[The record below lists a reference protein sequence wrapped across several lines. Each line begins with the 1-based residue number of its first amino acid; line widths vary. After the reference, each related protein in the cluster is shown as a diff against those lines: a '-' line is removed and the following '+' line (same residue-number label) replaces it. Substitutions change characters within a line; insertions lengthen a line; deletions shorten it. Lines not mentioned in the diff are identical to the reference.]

1 MPTTIQVAG
10 PTKIQVDIGAG
21 FVDLGYSDN
30 DSLASLTFTDHLYEV
45 KTNERGDVPAEV
57 VVTGLSCVLT
67 VTLVKWDSVVWAN
80 LIDFQRSA
88 GASSPY
94 VATVGRTL
102 VNDFAGG
109 TDFTFSCKVLP
120 SNTGATAYT
129 LNACYL
135 FGDTADGNFGNAER
149 RLTITF
155 RAIPRGTDPVV
166 STAAV

>member
-1 MPTTIQVAG
+1 MATTIQVAG
-10 PTKIQVDIGAG
+10 PTKIQVDLGAG
-21 FVDLGYSDN
+21 FLDLGYSDN

-57 VVTGLSCVLT
+57 IVTGLSCVLT
-67 VTLVKWDSVVWAN
+67 VTLVKWDATVWN
-80 LIDFQRSA
+80 SLIDYQRSS
-88 GASSPY
+88 GATSPY

-102 VNDFAGG
+102 VNDYAGG
-109 TDFTFSCKVLP
+109 TDITFPAKVLP
-120 SNTGATAYT
+120 SNSGANAYT

-155 RAIPRGTDPVV
+155 RAIPRGADPVATV
-166 STAAV
+166 QAV